1 MKRPYYLFSNG
12 RLKRRHNTLTL
23 VKHTDER
30 VPDDAEADE
39 GLPSGSASGDK
50 PTTFPIEAVDSLF
63 LFGEM
68 DINTKLIT
76 FLAQQQVPVFCR
88 AADRFDY
95 YGNYT
100 STLMPRAG
108 QLSGSLHV
116 KQAQHYLNLRKRMV
130 LARSLVEAAIFNISR
145 VVKYYV
151 SRVDDPGPL
160 SEALA
165 MMDSVRGALDTCPD
179 IATLM
184 SMEGRVRDR
193 YYQLWP
199 TMLGASVAEKF
210 PFTKRERRPPSNE
223 LNALISFGNTM
234 CYSAVLRQLYRT
246 ALDPTIAYLHEP
258 GDRRYSLA
266 LDVAEIFKPLLVDR
280 AIFRLLKT
288 GEILPK
294 HFEARLG
301 GCYLT
306 EAGRKIF
313 IQHWDGRMQQ
323 TVQHRA
329 LERKVSYE
337 RLVRLECYKLVR
349 HFCDPKSDPYQGFHM
364 WW

>member
-39 GLPSGSASGDK
+39 GLPSGEPTGDK
-50 PTTFPIEAVDSLF
+50 VTTFPIEAVDSLF

-76 FLAQQQVPVFCR
+76 FLAQQQVPVFC
-88 AADRFDY
+88 FDY
-95 YGNYT
+95 YGNFT
-100 STLMPRAG
+100 SVIMPRAG

-116 KQAQHYLNLRKRMV
+116 KQAQHYLTPRKRMV
-130 LARSLVEAAIFNISR
+130 LARALVEAAIFNIMR
-145 VVKYYV
+145 VIKYYV
-151 SRVDDPGPL
+151 TRVDDNQPL
-160 SEALA
+160 NEALT
-165 MMDSVRGALDTCPD
+165 MMDRTREQLEACPD
-179 IATLM
+179 IPTLM
-184 SMEGRVRDR
+184 SSEGRVRDA
-193 YYQLWP
+193 YYQVWS
-199 TMLGASVAEKF
+199 TMLGPAITEKF
-210 PFTKRERRPPSNE
+210 PFNKRERRPPSNE
-223 LNALISFGNTM
+223 LNALISFGNSM

-258 GDRRYSLA
+258 GDRRFSLA

-288 GEILPK
+288 GGITPK

-306 EAGRKIF
+306 EAGRKVF
-313 IQHWDGRMQQ
+313 IQHWDERMKQ
-323 TVQHRA
+323 TVNHRG
-329 LERKVSYE
+329 LGRKVSYE
-337 RLVRLECYKLVR
+337 RLVRLECHKLVR
-349 HFCDPKSDPYQGFHM
+349 HFCDPKEDAYQGLHM